1 MHPHMAS
8 TIEFLI
14 IWLKQWFLVTLIKY
28 FVCILL
34 FKTHLQK
41 HVFENQLA
49 LQTKKTQQ
57 KQNKIAHT
65 DMVSIK
71 KSIIFIMLSSV
82 QV

>member
-1 MHPHMAS
+1 
-8 TIEFLI
+8 
-14 IWLKQWFLVTLIKY
+14 
-28 FVCILL
+28 
-34 FKTHLQK
+34 
-41 HVFENQLA
+41 LA